1 MDGIILINKEKNMTS
16 RDVVNMVC
24 KKLNTRRV
32 GHTGTLD
39 PLATGLMVLC
49 IGDALK
55 LVELLTGHDKD
66 YVAKVKLGLKTDTY
80 DITGKILEENNN
92 YHLEKLE
99 LLKVLNSF
107 NGEYNQEVPPYSSVK
122 VNGKKL
128 YEYAR
133 NGENVTLP
141 KHLVKIKNLQL
152 LDFNS
157 DSFTFSVTVSSG
169 TYIRSLINDIGCKLN
184 ILMTMEEL
192 QRTRVGNFYLENATD
207 VNNLQIIP
215 IIDALPIKK
224 VEVKEPFLKK
234 ISNGVKIKNIYE
246 EEMVMFTNNNQPI
259 SIYRD
264 MGNNM
269 MKSYRVFDKK
279 NC

>member
-55 LVELLTGHDKD
+55 LVELLTGHDKE

-246 EEMVMFTNNNQPI
+246 EEMVMFTNDNQPI

>member
-246 EEMVMFTNNNQPI
+246 EEMVMFTNDNQPI